1 MIVYNPDE
9 DAIKLE
15 QSIYFLIYKR
25 PSKIKSFDPDIRKKM
40 FDEEDE
46 SAKLCFPSPYQINL
60 QAGMRKEL
68 DRTQESCVLG
78 LFLSVAHSGLKGRR
92 AGMGTEG

>member
-1 MIVYNPDE
+1 MTVYNPDE

-25 PSKIKSFDPDIRKKM
+25 PSKTKSFDPDVRKKM

-60 QAGMRKEL
+60 LGWDEERVRQDTGEL
-68 DRTQESCVLG
+68 CPRLVSQRCSQW
-78 LFLSVAHSGLKGRR
+78 A
-92 AGMGTEG
+92 